1 MRAPSHAVT
10 SGMLRREKIAAVV
23 VTYHPDELFPE
34 RMERLA
40 QQVDSR
46 IIVDNHS
53 GARAVAMLRGIASR
67 QRAKLLLNPENL
79 GIAAALNIGVE
90 TAIADGYEWALL
102 LDQDTVVGEDIVET
116 LAKVYE
122 DFADKEKL
130 ALIGSNHTDPISG
143 RVFVPF
149 GWDDHGSWQEVKAAI
164 TSGSLISL
172 RIYHAIGPF
181 REEFFIDCVDIEYC
195 LRARARGFKVIMARK
210 PLMQH
215 SIGTVTMHKLPWK
228 SVGASNHSPV
238 RRYYMTR
245 NQLVL
250 AREYL
255 WKEPVWTVSTLYAHL
270 KSTIAVCFLE
280 QDILRKLQ
288 YTALGIVDGLRSNFS
303 RQLGS

>member
-1 MRAPSHAVT
+1 
-10 SGMLRREKIAAVV
+10 MLRREKIAAVV
-23 VTYHPDELFPE
+23 VTYHPDDLFPE
-34 RMERLA
+34 RIERLSK
-40 QQVDSR
+40 QVDSR

-53 GARAVAMLRGIASR
+53 GQAAVAMLRGIATR
-67 QRAKLLLNPENL
+67 KGAKLVLNPENL

-90 TAIADGYEWALL
+90 TAIAGGYEWALL

-116 LAKVYE
+116 LAAVYE
-122 DFADKEKL
+122 KVANKERL
-130 ALIGSNHTDPISG
+130 ALIGSNHTNPISG
-143 RVFVPF
+143 RLFLPW
-149 GWDDHGSWQEVKAAI
+149 GGGDHGSWQEVKAAI
-164 TSGSLISL
+164 TSGSLLSL
-172 RIYHAIGPF
+172 AIYNAIGRF

-195 LRARARGFKVIMARK
+195 LRARSRGFKVIMARK

-255 WKEPVWTVSTLYAHL
+255 WKEPVWTLSTLYAHL
-270 KSTIAVCFLE
+270 NSTIAMCVLE
-280 QDILRKLQ
+280 KDILRKLK
-288 YTALGIVDGLRSNFS
+288 YTAIGVVDGLRSNFS
-303 RQLGS
+303 RHLD